1 MARNLVRVNINF
13 GKELLGQIDEWAD
26 DVGISR
32 SSAVAV
38 LCSQMLAS
46 YKMTN
51 GLDYAVKS
59 DLQARMVAESVPVL
73 NSVPEKKVKTTY
85 TESILCKEK

>member
-1 MARNLVRVNINF
+1 MARYLARVSLNM
-13 GKELLGQIDEWAD
+13 GKELLEQIDEWAD
-26 DVGISR
+26 GVGISR
-32 SSAVAV
+32 SAAVSV
-38 LCSQMLAS
+38 LCSQMLAT

-51 GLDYAVKS
+51 GLDYAVKT
-59 DLQARMVAESVPVL
+59 DLQARKAAEQSL

>member
-1 MARNLVRVNINF
+1 MPRDLTRVSLNF
-13 GKELLGQIDEWAD
+13 SKELLVQIDEWAD
-26 DVGISR
+26 GVGISR

-51 GLDYAVKS
+51 GLDYAVKA
-59 DLQARMVAESVPVL
+59 DLED
-73 NSVPEKKVKTTY
+73 KKKK
-85 TESILCKEK
+85 I